1 MSVLESGTGSE
12 EETQNIHCSF
22 ADFSQLHDWNWS
34 AGGFVLS
41 REVKGSVLYSEE
53 VHPLVESVVH
63 SHCHRR
69 EMYHPAQGQAFG
81 KFLEE
86 PRGANHGAVLRMA
99 FPVVQMCSYK
109 IEVSI
114 GIHKRIQ
121 KYRKDMGEDGFL
133 LLMLR

>member
-12 EETQNIHCSF
+12 EGTQNIHCSF

-69 EMYHPAQGQAFG
+69 ETYHPAQGQAFG

-109 IEVSI
+109 FNLALRYTK
-114 GIHKRIQ
+114 G
-121 KYRKDMGEDGFL
+121 YRSTEKIWEKTISYS
-133 LLMLR
+133 